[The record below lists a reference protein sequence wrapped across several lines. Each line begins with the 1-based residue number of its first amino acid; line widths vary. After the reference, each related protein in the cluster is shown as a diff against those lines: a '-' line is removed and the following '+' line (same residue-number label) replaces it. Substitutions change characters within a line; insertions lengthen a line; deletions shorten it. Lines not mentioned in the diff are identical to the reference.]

1 MKMVEAIQG
10 LTADA
15 RHQFSSSVTQL
26 NDSSAEYVIQ
36 TMKHF
41 YDKYII
47 VQYGIRNTIDDQ
59 VLSKLSLKVNGLET
73 DHNLQVKGIIPLA
86 EGDSIRSGEK
96 KFVYLILDRTQSTEA
111 YPQAKIQ
118 SSLNYTITE
127 IDVDTE
133 EEVGSYEDDYD
144 FDEA

>member
-1 MKMVEAIQG
+1 M
-10 LTADA
+10 
-15 RHQFSSSVTQL
+15 TQL

-73 DHNLQVKGIIPLA
+73 DHILQVKGIIPLA

-96 KFVYLILDRTQSTEA
+96 KFVYLILDRT
-111 YPQAKIQ
+111 
-118 SSLNYTITE
+118 
-127 IDVDTE
+127 
-133 EEVGSYEDDYD
+133 
-144 FDEA
+144 